1 MLRNLNSKIILKIS
15 IFIIIVIILIIGSFG
30 ILAYFQSQGSS
41 IGNSINIAGK
51 NRYLTANLLLQ
62 TEKYLDGSSN
72 VSQLED
78 AMYKLQTNIMTLK
91 QGGTISGINLRSLPS
106 DFLDLSR
113 RIDEDWSIF
122 KTYITDN
129 LLKRHEDG
137 QVTAARSNPTA
148 QSTTERKNLEL
159 LASNLIGS
167 SDALVTKLGRQADT
181 YSQNLMLLQILFGI
195 LIIGIL
201 VLVLYF
207 VARILRPISALTQA
221 TSEIEKGN
229 LDVSVKRKGN
239 DELSVLSDSFNSMVN
254 SIKRYNERQNELTKA
269 LEFKNDELT
278 EIEKDLRRANEELVN
293 TETAKEEFLS
303 MISHELKTP
312 LTPLKMYSEMLLQT
326 KSFGDLNEKQLKAM
340 KMILRSISQ
349 LELLINDIFDVYKL
363 DIGKL
368 KLIKK
373 EVQVASLV
381 KENMSELELLMR
393 LKQIQFN
400 AEMIPPSEKVNV
412 LCDPRRIGQVIVNLV
427 KNSVDFV
434 PEKGGKITIKT
445 EAAYSKQT
453 NNGNSNYVV
462 FTIEDNGSGIPFE
475 KIDNL
480 FKKFYQIDTSAKRKH
495 GGTGLGLA
503 ICKGIVEGHGGKIW
517 VDTNYTQGTS
527 IKFTLPIAD
536 TNASSQNDN
545 PSASQ
550 STSS

>member
-15 IFIIIVIILIIGSFG
+15 IFIIIVITLIIGSFG
-30 ILAYFQSQGSS
+30 VLAYFQSQGSS
-41 IGNSINIAGK
+41 TGNSINIAGK
-51 NRYLTANLLLQ
+51 NRYLTANSLLQ

-72 VSQLED
+72 ISQLED

-91 QGGTISGINLRSLPS
+91 QGGTISGINLRSLPP

-122 KTYITDN
+122 KTYITNN

-137 QVTAARSNPTA
+137 QVTAARSNATA

-181 YSQNLMLLQILFGI
+181 DSQNLMLLQILFGI

-278 EIEKDLRRANEELVN
+278 ETEKDLRRANEELVN

-312 LTPLKMYSEMLLQT
+312 LTPLKMYAEMLL
-326 KSFGDLNEKQLKAM
+326 KIRSMGELNEKQLKAM

-349 LELLINDIFDVYKL
+349 LELLVNDIFDVYKL

-368 KLIKK
+368 QLNKNV
-373 EVQVASLV
+373 VQVASLV
-381 KENMSELELLMR
+381 KENMSELGLLMR
-393 LKQIQFN
+393 DKQIQFN
-400 AEMIPPSEKVNV
+400 AEIIPPSEKVNV
-412 LCDPRRIGQVIVNLV
+412 LCDPRRIGQVLANLI

-434 PEKGGKITIKT
+434 PDKGGRITIRT
-445 EAAYSKQT
+445 EAGYSKQT
-453 NNGNSNYVV
+453 NDGNSNYVV

-475 KIDNL
+475 KINNL
-480 FKKFYQIDTSAKRKH
+480 FKKFYQVDTSTKRKH

-503 ICKGIVEGHGGKIW
+503 ICNGIVEGHGGKIW
-517 VDTNYTQGTS
+517 VDTNHTQGAM

-536 TNASSQNDN
+536 SNAPGQNDN
-545 PSASQ
+545 S
-550 STSS
+550 

>member
-15 IFIIIVIILIIGSFG
+15 IFTIIVIVLIIGSFG

-62 TEKYLDGSSN
+62 TEKYLDWSSN

-91 QGGTISGINLRSLPS
+91 QGGTISGINLRALPL

-113 RIDEDWSIF
+113 QIDEDWSIF
-122 KTYITDN
+122 NTYITDN
-129 LLKRHEDG
+129 LLKRREGG
-137 QVTAARSNPTA
+137 QVTEARSNSTA
-148 QSTTERKNLEL
+148 QSTTERKNLES

-167 SDALVTKLGRQADT
+167 SDALVTKLGQQADT
-181 YSQNLMLLQILFGI
+181 NSQNLMLLQILFAI

-207 VARILRPISALTQA
+207 VTRILRPISALTQA

-229 LDVSVKRKGN
+229 FDVSVKPKGN

-254 SIKRYNERQNELTKA
+254 SIKRYNERQSELTKA

-278 EIEKDLRRANEELVN
+278 ETEKDLRRANEELVN

-312 LTPLKMYSEMLLQT
+312 LTPLKMYAEMLLKT
-326 KSFGDLNEKQLKAM
+326 KSVGELNEKQIKAM

-368 KLIKK
+368 KLNKK
-373 EVQVASLV
+373 VVQVASLV
-381 KENMSELELLMR
+381 KENTPELELLMR
-393 LKQIQFN
+393 DKQIQFDVKI
-400 AEMIPPSEKVNV
+400 IPPSEKVNV
-412 LCDPRRIGQVIVNLV
+412 LCDPRRVGQVLANLI

-434 PEKGGKITIKT
+434 PEKGGRITIKT
-445 EAAYSKQT
+445 EADHSKQI
-453 NNGNSNYVV
+453 NDVNSNYIV

-475 KIDNL
+475 KITNL
-480 FKKFYQIDTSAKRKH
+480 FKKFYQVDTSTKRKH

-517 VDTNYTQGTS
+517 VDTKHAQGTS
-527 IKFTLPIAD
+527 IKFTLPVTD
-536 TNASSQNDN
+536 SNA
-545 PSASQ
+545 A
-550 STSS
+550 TK

>member
-1 MLRNLNSKIILKIS
+1 MIRNLNSKIILKIS

-122 KTYITDN
+122 KTYITNN

-137 QVTAARSNPTA
+137 QVTAARSNATA

-278 EIEKDLRRANEELVN
+278 ETEKDLRRANEELVN

-312 LTPLKMYSEMLLQT
+312 LTPLKMYAEMLLT
-326 KSFGDLNEKQLKAM
+326 IRSVGELNEKQLKAM

-349 LELLINDIFDVYKL
+349 LELLVNDIFDVYKL

-368 KLIKK
+368 KLTKK
-373 EVQVASLV
+373 VVQVASLV
-381 KENMSELELLMR
+381 KENLSELGLLMQD
-393 LKQIQFN
+393 KQIQFN
-400 AEMIPPSEKVNV
+400 AEIIPPSEKVNV
-412 LCDPRRIGQVIVNLV
+412 LCDPRRIGQVLANLI

-434 PEKGGKITIKT
+434 PDKGGRITIRT
-445 EAAYSKQT
+445 EAGYSKQT
-453 NNGNSNYVV
+453 NDGNSNYVV

-475 KIDNL
+475 KINNL
-480 FKKFYQIDTSAKRKH
+480 FKKFYQVDTSTKRKH

-517 VDTNYTQGTS
+517 VDTKHTQGTM

-536 TNASSQNDN
+536 SNAPGQNDN
-545 PSASQ
+545 S
-550 STSS
+550 

>member
-1 MLRNLNSKIILKIS
+1 MIRNLNSKIILKIS

-137 QVTAARSNPTA
+137 QVTAARSNATA

-278 EIEKDLRRANEELVN
+278 ETEKDLRWANEELVN

-312 LTPLKMYSEMLLQT
+312 LTPLKMY
-326 KSFGDLNEKQLKAM
+326 
-340 KMILRSISQ
+340 
-349 LELLINDIFDVYKL
+349 
-363 DIGKL
+363 
-368 KLIKK
+368 
-373 EVQVASLV
+373 
-381 KENMSELELLMR
+381 
-393 LKQIQFN
+393 
-400 AEMIPPSEKVNV
+400 AEMVTHNKI
-412 LCDPRRIGQVIVNLV
+412 RWRI
-427 KNSVDFV
+427 K
-434 PEKGGKITIKT
+434 
-445 EAAYSKQT
+445 
-453 NNGNSNYVV
+453 
-462 FTIEDNGSGIPFE
+462 
-475 KIDNL
+475 
-480 FKKFYQIDTSAKRKH
+480 
-495 GGTGLGLA
+495 
-503 ICKGIVEGHGGKIW
+503 
-517 VDTNYTQGTS
+517 
-527 IKFTLPIAD
+527 
-536 TNASSQNDN
+536 
-545 PSASQ
+545 
-550 STSS
+550 

>member
-30 ILAYFQSQGSS
+30 VLAYFQSQGSS
-41 IGNSINIAGK
+41 TGNSINIAGK

-72 VSQLED
+72 ISQLED

-113 RIDEDWSIF
+113 RIDEDWSVF
-122 KTYITDN
+122 KTYITNN
-129 LLKRHEDG
+129 LLKLHEDG
-137 QVTAARSNPTA
+137 QVTSVRSNATA
-148 QSTTERKNLEL
+148 QSTTDRKNLEL

-181 YSQNLMLLQILFGI
+181 DSQNLMLLQILFGI

-278 EIEKDLRRANEELVN
+278 ETEKDLRRANEELVN

-312 LTPLKMYSEMLLQT
+312 LTPLKMYAEMLL
-326 KSFGDLNEKQLKAM
+326 KIRSMGELNEKQLKAM

-349 LELLINDIFDVYKL
+349 LELLVNDIFDVYKL

-368 KLIKK
+368 QLNKK
-373 EVQVASLV
+373 VVQVASLV
-381 KENMSELELLMR
+381 KENMSELGLLMR
-393 LKQIQFN
+393 DKQIQFN
-400 AEMIPPSEKVNV
+400 AEIIPPSEKVNV
-412 LCDPRRIGQVIVNLV
+412 LCDPRRIGQVLANLI

-434 PEKGGKITIKT
+434 PDKGGRITIRT
-445 EAAYSKQT
+445 EAGYSKQT
-453 NNGNSNYVV
+453 NDGNSNYVV

-475 KIDNL
+475 KINNL
-480 FKKFYQIDTSAKRKH
+480 FKKFYQVDTSTKRKH

-503 ICKGIVEGHGGKIW
+503 ICNGIVEGHGGKIW
-517 VDTNYTQGTS
+517 VDTKHTQGAM

-536 TNASSQNDN
+536 SNAPGQNDN
-545 PSASQ
+545 S
-550 STSS
+550 

>member
-30 ILAYFQSQGSS
+30 VLAYFQSQGSS

-72 VSQLED
+72 IPQLED

-113 RIDEDWSIF
+113 RIDEDWSVF
-122 KTYITDN
+122 KTYITNN

-137 QVTAARSNPTA
+137 QVTAARSNATA
-148 QSTTERKNLEL
+148 QSTTERKDLEL

-181 YSQNLMLLQILFGI
+181 DSQNLMLLQILFGI

-254 SIKRYNERQNELTKA
+254 SIKRYNERQSQLTKA

-278 EIEKDLRRANEELVN
+278 ETEKDLRRANEELVN

-312 LTPLKMYSEMLLQT
+312 LTPLKMYAEMLL
-326 KSFGDLNEKQLKAM
+326 KIRSMGELNEKQLKAM

-349 LELLINDIFDVYKL
+349 LELLVNDIFDVYKL

-368 KLIKK
+368 QLNKK
-373 EVQVASLV
+373 VVQVASLV
-381 KENMSELELLMR
+381 KENMSELGLLMR
-393 LKQIQFN
+393 DKQIQFN
-400 AEMIPPSEKVNV
+400 AEIIPPSEKVNV
-412 LCDPRRIGQVIVNLV
+412 LCDPRRIGQVLANLI

-434 PEKGGKITIKT
+434 PDKGGRITIRT
-445 EAAYSKQT
+445 EAGYSKQT
-453 NNGNSNYVV
+453 NDGNSNYVV

-475 KIDNL
+475 NINNL
-480 FKKFYQIDTSAKRKH
+480 FKKFYQVDTSTKRKH

-503 ICKGIVEGHGGKIW
+503 ICNGIVEGHGGKIW
-517 VDTNYTQGTS
+517 VDTKHTQGAM

-536 TNASSQNDN
+536 SNAPGQNDN
-545 PSASQ
+545 S
-550 STSS
+550 

>member
-15 IFIIIVIILIIGSFG
+15 IFIIIVITLIIGSFG
-30 ILAYFQSQGSS
+30 VLAYFQSQGSS
-41 IGNSINIAGK
+41 TGNSINIAGK

-62 TEKYLDGSSN
+62 TEKYLDGFSN
-72 VSQLED
+72 ISQLED

-122 KTYITDN
+122 KTYITNN

-137 QVTAARSNPTA
+137 QVTAARSNATA

-181 YSQNLMLLQILFGI
+181 DSQNLMLLQILFGI

-278 EIEKDLRRANEELVN
+278 ETEKDLRRANEELVN

-312 LTPLKMYSEMLLQT
+312 LTPLKMYAEMLL
-326 KSFGDLNEKQLKAM
+326 KIRSVGELNEKQLKAM

-349 LELLINDIFDVYKL
+349 LELLVNDIFDVYKL

-368 KLIKK
+368 QLNKNV
-373 EVQVASLV
+373 VQVASLV
-381 KENMSELELLMR
+381 KENMSELGLLMR
-393 LKQIQFN
+393 DKQIQFN
-400 AEMIPPSEKVNV
+400 AEIIPPSEKVNV
-412 LCDPRRIGQVIVNLV
+412 LCDPRRIGQVLANLI

-434 PEKGGKITIKT
+434 PDKGGRITIRT
-445 EAAYSKQT
+445 EAGYSKQT
-453 NNGNSNYVV
+453 NDGNSNYVV

-475 KIDNL
+475 KINNL
-480 FKKFYQIDTSAKRKH
+480 FKKFYQVDTSTKRKH

-503 ICKGIVEGHGGKIW
+503 ICNGIVEGHGGKIW
-517 VDTNYTQGTS
+517 VDTNHTQGAM

-536 TNASSQNDN
+536 SNAPGQNDN
-545 PSASQ
+545 S
-550 STSS
+550 

>member
-30 ILAYFQSQGSS
+30 VLAYFQSQGSS
-41 IGNSINIAGK
+41 TGNSINIAGK

-72 VSQLED
+72 ISQLED

-122 KTYITDN
+122 KTYITNN

-137 QVTAARSNPTA
+137 QVTAARSNATA

-181 YSQNLMLLQILFGI
+181 DSQNLMLLQILFGI

-278 EIEKDLRRANEELVN
+278 ETEKDLRRANEELVN

-312 LTPLKMYSEMLLQT
+312 LTPLKMYAEMLL
-326 KSFGDLNEKQLKAM
+326 KIRSVGELNEKQLKAM

-349 LELLINDIFDVYKL
+349 LELLVNDIFDVYKL

-368 KLIKK
+368 QLNKK
-373 EVQVASLV
+373 VVQVASLV
-381 KENMSELELLMR
+381 KENMSELGLLMR
-393 LKQIQFN
+393 DKQIQFN
-400 AEMIPPSEKVNV
+400 AEIIPPSEKVNV
-412 LCDPRRIGQVIVNLV
+412 LCDPRRIGQVLANLI

-434 PEKGGKITIKT
+434 PDKGGRITIRT
-445 EAAYSKQT
+445 EAGYSKQT
-453 NNGNSNYVV
+453 NDGNSNYVV

-475 KIDNL
+475 KINNL
-480 FKKFYQIDTSAKRKH
+480 FKKFYQVDTSTKRKH

-517 VDTNYTQGTS
+517 VDTKHTQGAM

-536 TNASSQNDN
+536 SNAPGQNDN
-545 PSASQ
+545 S
-550 STSS
+550 

>member
-15 IFIIIVIILIIGSFG
+15 IFIIIVITLIIGSFG
-30 ILAYFQSQGSS
+30 VLAYFQSQGSS
-41 IGNSINIAGK
+41 TGNSINIAGK

-72 VSQLED
+72 ISQLED

-91 QGGTISGINLRSLPS
+91 QGGTISGINLRSLPP

-122 KTYITDN
+122 KTYITNN

-137 QVTAARSNPTA
+137 QVTAARSNATA

-181 YSQNLMLLQILFGI
+181 DSQNLMLLQILFGI

-278 EIEKDLRRANEELVN
+278 ETEKDLRRANEELVN

-312 LTPLKMYSEMLLQT
+312 LTPLKMYAEMLL
-326 KSFGDLNEKQLKAM
+326 KIRSMGELNEKQLKAM

-349 LELLINDIFDVYKL
+349 LELLVNDIFDVYKL

-368 KLIKK
+368 QLNKK
-373 EVQVASLV
+373 VVQVASLV
-381 KENMSELELLMR
+381 KENMSELGLLMR
-393 LKQIQFN
+393 DKQIQFN
-400 AEMIPPSEKVNV
+400 AEIIPPSEKVNV
-412 LCDPRRIGQVIVNLV
+412 LCDPRRIGQVLANLI

-434 PEKGGKITIKT
+434 PDKGGRITIRT
-445 EAAYSKQT
+445 EAGYSKQT
-453 NNGNSNYVV
+453 NDGNSNYVV

-475 KIDNL
+475 KINNL
-480 FKKFYQIDTSAKRKH
+480 FKKFYQVDTSTKRKH

-503 ICKGIVEGHGGKIW
+503 ICNGIVEGHGGKIW
-517 VDTNYTQGTS
+517 VDTNHTQGAM

-536 TNASSQNDN
+536 SNAPGQNDN
-545 PSASQ
+545 S
-550 STSS
+550 

>member
-1 MLRNLNSKIILKIS
+1 MIRNLNSKIILKIS

-137 QVTAARSNPTA
+137 QVTAVRSNATA

-278 EIEKDLRRANEELVN
+278 ETEKDLRRANEELVN

-312 LTPLKMYSEMLLQT
+312 LTPLKMYAEMLLHIR
-326 KSFGDLNEKQLKAM
+326 SVGELNEKQLKAM

-349 LELLINDIFDVYKL
+349 LELLVNDIFDVYKL

-368 KLIKK
+368 KLTKK
-373 EVQVASLV
+373 VVQVASLV
-381 KENMSELELLMR
+381 KENLSELGLLMQD
-393 LKQIQFN
+393 KQIQFN
-400 AEMIPPSEKVNV
+400 AEIIPPSEKVNV
-412 LCDPRRIGQVIVNLV
+412 LCDPRRIGQVLANLI

-434 PEKGGKITIKT
+434 PDKGGRITIRT
-445 EAAYSKQT
+445 EAGYSKQT
-453 NNGNSNYVV
+453 NDGNSNYVV

-475 KIDNL
+475 NINNL
-480 FKKFYQIDTSAKRKH
+480 FKKFYQVDTSTKRKH

-517 VDTNYTQGTS
+517 VDTKHTQGTM

-536 TNASSQNDN
+536 SNAPGQNDN
-545 PSASQ
+545 S
-550 STSS
+550 

>member
-15 IFIIIVIILIIGSFG
+15 IFIIIVITLIIGSFG
-30 ILAYFQSQGSS
+30 VLAYFQSQGSS

-72 VSQLED
+72 IPQLED

-122 KTYITDN
+122 KTYITNN

-137 QVTAARSNPTA
+137 QITARSNATA
-148 QSTTERKNLEL
+148 QSTTERKDLEL

-181 YSQNLMLLQILFGI
+181 DSQNLMLLQILFGI

-239 DELSVLSDSFNSMVN
+239 DELSVLSNSFNSMVN

-278 EIEKDLRRANEELVN
+278 ETEKDLRRANEELVN

-312 LTPLKMYSEMLLQT
+312 LTPLKMYAEMLL
-326 KSFGDLNEKQLKAM
+326 KIRSVGELNEKQLKAM

-349 LELLINDIFDVYKL
+349 LELLVNDIFDVYKL

-368 KLIKK
+368 QLNKK
-373 EVQVASLV
+373 VVQVTSLV
-381 KENMSELELLMR
+381 KENMSELGLLMR
-393 LKQIQFN
+393 DKQIQFN
-400 AEMIPPSEKVNV
+400 AEIIPPSEKVNV
-412 LCDPRRIGQVIVNLV
+412 LCDPRRIGQVLANLI

-434 PEKGGKITIKT
+434 PDKGGRITIRT
-445 EAAYSKQT
+445 EAGYSKQT
-453 NNGNSNYVV
+453 NDGNSNYVV

-475 KIDNL
+475 KINNL
-480 FKKFYQIDTSAKRKH
+480 FKKFYQVDTSTKRKH

-517 VDTNYTQGTS
+517 VDTKHTQGAM

-536 TNASSQNDN
+536 SNAPGQNDN
-545 PSASQ
+545 
-550 STSS
+550 

>member
-15 IFIIIVIILIIGSFG
+15 IFIIIVITLIIGSFG
-30 ILAYFQSQGSS
+30 VLAYFQSQGSS
-41 IGNSINIAGK
+41 TGNSINIAGK

-72 VSQLED
+72 ISQLED

-122 KTYITDN
+122 KTYITNN

-137 QVTAARSNPTA
+137 QVTAARSNATA

-181 YSQNLMLLQILFGI
+181 DSQNLMLLQILFGI

-201 VLVLYF
+201 VLVFYF

-278 EIEKDLRRANEELVN
+278 ETEKDLRRANEELVN

-312 LTPLKMYSEMLLQT
+312 LTPLKMYAEMLL
-326 KSFGDLNEKQLKAM
+326 KIRSMGELNEKQLKAM

-349 LELLINDIFDVYKL
+349 LELLVNDIFDVYKL

-368 KLIKK
+368 RLNKK
-373 EVQVASLV
+373 VVQVASLV
-381 KENMSELELLMR
+381 KENMSELGLLMR
-393 LKQIQFN
+393 DKQIQFN
-400 AEMIPPSEKVNV
+400 AEIIPPSEKVNV
-412 LCDPRRIGQVIVNLV
+412 LCDPRRIGQVLANLI

-434 PEKGGKITIKT
+434 PDKGGRITIRT
-445 EAAYSKQT
+445 EAGYSKQT
-453 NNGNSNYVV
+453 NDGNSNYVV

-475 KIDNL
+475 KINNL
-480 FKKFYQIDTSAKRKH
+480 FKKFYQVDTSTKRKH

-503 ICKGIVEGHGGKIW
+503 ICNGIVEGHGGKIW
-517 VDTNYTQGTS
+517 VDTNHTQGAM

-536 TNASSQNDN
+536 SNAPGQNDN
-545 PSASQ
+545 S
-550 STSS
+550 

>member
-30 ILAYFQSQGSS
+30 VLAYFQSQGSS
-41 IGNSINIAGK
+41 TGNSINIAGK

-72 VSQLED
+72 ISQLED

-113 RIDEDWSIF
+113 RIDEDWSVF
-122 KTYITDN
+122 KTYITNN

-137 QVTAARSNPTA
+137 QVTAARSNATA

-181 YSQNLMLLQILFGI
+181 DSQNLMLLQILFGI

-278 EIEKDLRRANEELVN
+278 ETEKDLRRANEELVN

-312 LTPLKMYSEMLLQT
+312 LTPLKMYAEMLL
-326 KSFGDLNEKQLKAM
+326 KIRSMGELNEKQLKAM

-349 LELLINDIFDVYKL
+349 LELLVNDIFDVYKL

-368 KLIKK
+368 QLNKK
-373 EVQVASLV
+373 VVQVASLV
-381 KENMSELELLMR
+381 KENMSELGLLMR
-393 LKQIQFN
+393 DKEIQFN
-400 AEMIPPSEKVNV
+400 AEIIPPSEKVNV
-412 LCDPRRIGQVIVNLV
+412 LCDPRRIGQVLANLI

-434 PEKGGKITIKT
+434 PDKGGRITIRT
-445 EAAYSKQT
+445 EAGYSKQT
-453 NNGNSNYVV
+453 NDGNSNYVV

-475 KIDNL
+475 KINNL
-480 FKKFYQIDTSAKRKH
+480 FKKFYQVDTSTKRKH

-503 ICKGIVEGHGGKIW
+503 ICNGIVEGHGGKIW
-517 VDTNYTQGTS
+517 VDTKHTQGAM

-536 TNASSQNDN
+536 SNAPGQNDN
-545 PSASQ
+545 S
-550 STSS
+550 

>member
-30 ILAYFQSQGSS
+30 VLAYFQSQGSS

-72 VSQLED
+72 IPQLED

-113 RIDEDWSIF
+113 RIDEDWSVF
-122 KTYITDN
+122 KTYITNN

-137 QVTAARSNPTA
+137 QVTAARSNATA

-181 YSQNLMLLQILFGI
+181 DSQNLMLLQILFGI

-229 LDVSVKRKGN
+229 LDVSVKLKGN
-239 DELSVLSDSFNSMVN
+239 DELSVLSNSFNSMVN

-278 EIEKDLRRANEELVN
+278 ETEKDLRRANEELVN

-312 LTPLKMYSEMLLQT
+312 LTPLKMYAEMLL
-326 KSFGDLNEKQLKAM
+326 KIRSMGELNEKQLKAM

-349 LELLINDIFDVYKL
+349 LELLVNDIFDVYKL

-368 KLIKK
+368 QLNKK
-373 EVQVASLV
+373 VVQVASLV
-381 KENMSELELLMR
+381 KENMSELGLLMR
-393 LKQIQFN
+393 DKQIQFN
-400 AEMIPPSEKVNV
+400 AEIIPPSEKVNV
-412 LCDPRRIGQVIVNLV
+412 LCDPRRIGQVLANLI

-434 PEKGGKITIKT
+434 PDKGGRITIRT
-445 EAAYSKQT
+445 EAGYSKQT
-453 NNGNSNYVV
+453 NDGNSNYVV

-475 KIDNL
+475 KINNL
-480 FKKFYQIDTSAKRKH
+480 FKKFYQVDTSTKRKH

-503 ICKGIVEGHGGKIW
+503 ICNGIVEGHGGKIW
-517 VDTNYTQGTS
+517 VDTKHTQGAM

-536 TNASSQNDN
+536 SNAPGQNDN
-545 PSASQ
+545 S
-550 STSS
+550 

>member
-30 ILAYFQSQGSS
+30 VLAYFQSQGSS
-41 IGNSINIAGK
+41 TGNSINIAGK

-72 VSQLED
+72 ISQLED

-113 RIDEDWSIF
+113 RIDEDWSVF
-122 KTYITDN
+122 KTYITNN
-129 LLKRHEDG
+129 LLKLHEDG
-137 QVTAARSNPTA
+137 QVTAVRSNATA
-148 QSTTERKNLEL
+148 QSTTDRKNLEL

-181 YSQNLMLLQILFGI
+181 DSQNLMLLQILFGI

-278 EIEKDLRRANEELVN
+278 ETEKDLRRANEELVN

-312 LTPLKMYSEMLLQT
+312 LTPLKMYAEMLL
-326 KSFGDLNEKQLKAM
+326 KIRSMGELNEKQLKAM

-349 LELLINDIFDVYKL
+349 LELLVNDIFDVYKL

-368 KLIKK
+368 QLNKK
-373 EVQVASLV
+373 VVQVASLV
-381 KENMSELELLMR
+381 KENMSELGLLMR
-393 LKQIQFN
+393 DKQIQFN
-400 AEMIPPSEKVNV
+400 AEIIPPSEKVNV
-412 LCDPRRIGQVIVNLV
+412 LCDPRRIGQVLANLI

-434 PEKGGKITIKT
+434 PDKGGRITIRT
-445 EAAYSKQT
+445 EAGYSKQT
-453 NNGNSNYVV
+453 NDGNSNYVV

-475 KIDNL
+475 KIINL
-480 FKKFYQIDTSAKRKH
+480 FKKFYQVDTSTKRKH

-503 ICKGIVEGHGGKIW
+503 ICNGIVEGHGGKIW
-517 VDTNYTQGTS
+517 VDTKHTQGAM

-536 TNASSQNDN
+536 SNAPGQNDN
-545 PSASQ
+545 S
-550 STSS
+550 

>member
-137 QVTAARSNPTA
+137 QVTAARSNATA

-181 YSQNLMLLQILFGI
+181 NSQNLMLLQILFGI

-278 EIEKDLRRANEELVN
+278 ETEKDLRRANEELVN

-312 LTPLKMYSEMLLQT
+312 LTPLKMYAEMLL
-326 KSFGDLNEKQLKAM
+326 KIRSVGELNEKQLKAM

-349 LELLINDIFDVYKL
+349 LELLVNDIFDVYKL

-368 KLIKK
+368 KLNKK
-373 EVQVASLV
+373 VVQVASLV
-381 KENMSELELLMR
+381 KENMSELGLLMR
-393 LKQIQFN
+393 DKQIQFN
-400 AEMIPPSEKVNV
+400 AEIIPPSEKVNV
-412 LCDPRRIGQVIVNLV
+412 LCDPRRIGQVLANLI

-434 PEKGGKITIKT
+434 PDKGGRITIRT
-445 EAAYSKQT
+445 EAGYSKQT
-453 NNGNSNYVV
+453 NDGNSNYVV

-475 KIDNL
+475 KIINL
-480 FKKFYQIDTSAKRKH
+480 FKKFYQVDTSTKRKH

-517 VDTNYTQGTS
+517 VDTKHTQGTM

-536 TNASSQNDN
+536 SNAPGQNDN
-545 PSASQ
+545 S
-550 STSS
+550 

>member
-15 IFIIIVIILIIGSFG
+15 IFIIIVITLIIGSFG
-30 ILAYFQSQGSS
+30 VLAYFQSQGSS
-41 IGNSINIAGK
+41 TGNSINIAGK

-72 VSQLED
+72 ISQLED

-91 QGGTISGINLRSLPS
+91 QGGTISGINLRSLPP

-122 KTYITDN
+122 KTYITNN

-137 QVTAARSNPTA
+137 QVTAARSNATA

-181 YSQNLMLLQILFGI
+181 DSQNLMLLQILFGI
-195 LIIGIL
+195 LTIGIL

-278 EIEKDLRRANEELVN
+278 ETEKDLRRANEELVN

-312 LTPLKMYSEMLLQT
+312 LTPLKMYAEMLL
-326 KSFGDLNEKQLKAM
+326 KIRSMGELNEKQLKAM

-349 LELLINDIFDVYKL
+349 LELLVNDIFDVYKL

-368 KLIKK
+368 QLNKK
-373 EVQVASLV
+373 VVQVASLV
-381 KENMSELELLMR
+381 KENMSELGLLMR
-393 LKQIQFN
+393 DKQIQFK
-400 AEMIPPSEKVNV
+400 AEIIPPSEKVNV
-412 LCDPRRIGQVIVNLV
+412 LCDPRRIGQVLANLI

-434 PEKGGKITIKT
+434 PDKGGRITIRT
-445 EAAYSKQT
+445 EAGYSKQT
-453 NNGNSNYVV
+453 NDGNSNYVV

-475 KIDNL
+475 KINNL
-480 FKKFYQIDTSAKRKH
+480 FKKFYQVDTSTKRKH

-503 ICKGIVEGHGGKIW
+503 ICNGIVEGHGGKIW
-517 VDTNYTQGTS
+517 VDTNHTQGAM

-536 TNASSQNDN
+536 SNAPGQNDN
-545 PSASQ
+545 S
-550 STSS
+550 

>member
-30 ILAYFQSQGSS
+30 VLAYFQSQGSS
-41 IGNSINIAGK
+41 TGNSINIAGK

-72 VSQLED
+72 ISQLED

-91 QGGTISGINLRSLPS
+91 QGGTISGINLRSLPP

-113 RIDEDWSIF
+113 RIDEDWSVF
-122 KTYITDN
+122 KTYITNN

-137 QVTAARSNPTA
+137 QVTAARSNATA

-181 YSQNLMLLQILFGI
+181 DSQNLTLLQILFGI

-201 VLVLYF
+201 VLDLYF

-221 TSEIEKGN
+221 ASEIEKGN

-278 EIEKDLRRANEELVN
+278 ETEKDLRRANEELVN

-312 LTPLKMYSEMLLQT
+312 LTPLKMYAEMLL
-326 KSFGDLNEKQLKAM
+326 KIRSMGELNEKQLKAM

-349 LELLINDIFDVYKL
+349 LELLVNDIFDVYKL

-368 KLIKK
+368 QLNKK
-373 EVQVASLV
+373 VVQVASLV
-381 KENMSELELLMR
+381 KENMSELGLLMR
-393 LKQIQFN
+393 DKQIQFN
-400 AEMIPPSEKVNV
+400 AEIIPPSEKVNV
-412 LCDPRRIGQVIVNLV
+412 LCDPRRIGQVLANLI

-434 PEKGGKITIKT
+434 PDKGGRIMIRT
-445 EAAYSKQT
+445 EAGYSKQT
-453 NNGNSNYVV
+453 NDGNSNYVV

-475 KIDNL
+475 KINNL
-480 FKKFYQIDTSAKRKH
+480 FKKFYQVDTSTKRKH

-503 ICKGIVEGHGGKIW
+503 ICNGIVEGHGGKIW
-517 VDTNYTQGTS
+517 VDTKHTQGAM

-536 TNASSQNDN
+536 SNAPGQNDN
-545 PSASQ
+545 S
-550 STSS
+550 

>member
-15 IFIIIVIILIIGSFG
+15 IFIIIVIILIIGSFS

-51 NRYLTANLLLQ
+51 NRYLTANLLLHS
-62 TEKYLDGSSN
+62 EKYLDGSSN

-91 QGGTISGINLRSLPS
+91 QGGTISGINLRALPL

-113 RIDEDWSIF
+113 QIDEDWSIF
-122 KTYITDN
+122 NTYITDN
-129 LLKRHEDG
+129 LLKRREGG
-137 QVTAARSNPTA
+137 QVTEARSNTTA
-148 QSTTERKNLEL
+148 QSTTERKDLEL
-159 LASNLIGS
+159 LASNLIDS
-167 SDALVTKLGRQADT
+167 SDALVTKLGQQADT
-181 YSQNLMLLQILFGI
+181 NSQNLMLLQILFAI

-207 VARILRPISALTQA
+207 VTRILRPISALTQA

-229 LDVSVKRKGN
+229 FDVSVKRKGN

-254 SIKRYNERQNELTKA
+254 SIKRYNERQSELTKA

-278 EIEKDLRRANEELVN
+278 ETEKDLRRANEELVN

-312 LTPLKMYSEMLLQT
+312 LTPLKMYAEMLLKT
-326 KSFGDLNEKQLKAM
+326 KSVGELNEKQIKAM

-368 KLIKK
+368 KLNKK
-373 EVQVASLV
+373 VVQVASLV
-381 KENMSELELLMR
+381 KENTPELELLMR
-393 LKQIQFN
+393 DKQIQFDVKI
-400 AEMIPPSEKVNV
+400 IPPSERVDV
-412 LCDPRRIGQVIVNLV
+412 LCDPRRVGQVLANLI

-434 PEKGGKITIKT
+434 PEKGGRIMIKT
-445 EAAYSKQT
+445 EADNSKQI
-453 NNGNSNYVV
+453 NDGNSNYIV

-475 KIDNL
+475 KITNL
-480 FKKFYQIDTSAKRKH
+480 FKKFYQVDTSTKRKH

-517 VDTNYTQGTS
+517 VDTKHTQGTS

-536 TNASSQNDN
+536 SNAASQNDN
-545 PSASQ
+545 S
-550 STSS
+550 

>member
-1 MLRNLNSKIILKIS
+1 MIRNLNSKIILKIS

-137 QVTAARSNPTA
+137 QVTAARSNATN

-278 EIEKDLRRANEELVN
+278 ETEKDLRRANEELVN

-312 LTPLKMYSEMLLQT
+312 LTPLKMYAEMLLT
-326 KSFGDLNEKQLKAM
+326 IRSVGELNEKQLKAM

-349 LELLINDIFDVYKL
+349 LELLVNDIFDVYKL

-368 KLIKK
+368 KLTKK
-373 EVQVASLV
+373 VVQVASLV
-381 KENMSELELLMR
+381 KENLSELGLLMHD
-393 LKQIQFN
+393 KQIQFN
-400 AEMIPPSEKVNV
+400 AEIIPPSEKVNV
-412 LCDPRRIGQVIVNLV
+412 LCDPRRIGQVLANLI

-434 PEKGGKITIKT
+434 PDKGGRITIRT
-445 EAAYSKQT
+445 EAGYSKQT
-453 NNGNSNYVV
+453 NDGNSNYVV

-475 KIDNL
+475 KINNL
-480 FKKFYQIDTSAKRKH
+480 FKKFYQVDTSTKRKH

-517 VDTNYTQGTS
+517 VDTKHTQGTM
-527 IKFTLPIAD
+527 IKFMLPIAD
-536 TNASSQNDN
+536 SNAPGQNDN
-545 PSASQ
+545 S
-550 STSS
+550 

>member
-30 ILAYFQSQGSS
+30 VLAYFQSQGSS

-72 VSQLED
+72 IPQLED
-78 AMYKLQTNIMTLK
+78 GMYKLQTNIMTLK

-137 QVTAARSNPTA
+137 QVTAARSNATA

-181 YSQNLMLLQILFGI
+181 DSQNLMLLQILFGI

-239 DELSVLSDSFNSMVN
+239 DELSVLSDSFNSMVK

-278 EIEKDLRRANEELVN
+278 ETEKDLRRANEELVN

-312 LTPLKMYSEMLLQT
+312 LTPLKMYAEMLL
-326 KSFGDLNEKQLKAM
+326 KIRSMGELNEKQLKAM

-349 LELLINDIFDVYKL
+349 LELLVNDIFDVYKL

-368 KLIKK
+368 KLTKK
-373 EVQVASLV
+373 VVQVASLV
-381 KENMSELELLMR
+381 KENLSELGLLMQD
-393 LKQIQFN
+393 KQIQFN
-400 AEMIPPSEKVNV
+400 AEIIPPSEKVNV
-412 LCDPRRIGQVIVNLV
+412 LCDPRRIGQVLANLI

-434 PEKGGKITIKT
+434 PDKGGRITIRT
-445 EAAYSKQT
+445 EAGYSKQT
-453 NNGNSNYVV
+453 NDGNSNYVV

-475 KIDNL
+475 KINNL
-480 FKKFYQIDTSAKRKH
+480 FKKFYQVDTSTKRKH

-503 ICKGIVEGHGGKIW
+503 ICNGIVEGHGGKIW
-517 VDTNYTQGTS
+517 VDTKHSQGAM

-536 TNASSQNDN
+536 SNAPGQNDN
-545 PSASQ
+545 S
-550 STSS
+550 

>member
-15 IFIIIVIILIIGSFG
+15 IFIFIVIILIIGSFG

-91 QGGTISGINLRSLPS
+91 QGGTISGINLRPLPS

-129 LLKRHEDG
+129 LLKRREGG
-137 QVTAARSNPTA
+137 QVTAARSNTTA
-148 QSTTERKNLEL
+148 ESTIERKTLES
-159 LASNLIGS
+159 LASNLIES
-167 SDALVTKLGRQADT
+167 SDALVTKLGQQADT
-181 YSQNLMLLQILFGI
+181 NSQNLMLLQILFGI

-201 VLVLYF
+201 ILVLYF

-229 LDVSVKRKGN
+229 LDVSVMRKGN

-254 SIKRYNERQNELTKA
+254 SIKRYNERQSELTKA

-278 EIEKDLRRANEELVN
+278 ETEKDLRRANEELVN

-312 LTPLKMYSEMLLQT
+312 LTPLKMYAEMLLKI
-326 KSFGDLNEKQLKAM
+326 KSVGELNEKQLKAM

-368 KLIKK
+368 KLNKK
-373 EVQVASLV
+373 VVQVASLV
-381 KENMSELELLMR
+381 KENTPELELLMR
-393 LKQIQFN
+393 DKQIQFN
-400 AEMIPPSEKVNV
+400 AKIISPSEKVNV
-412 LCDPRRIGQVIVNLV
+412 LCDPRRVGQVLANLI

-434 PEKGGKITIKT
+434 PEKGGRITIRT
-445 EAAYSKQT
+445 EADYSKQT
-453 NNGNSNYVV
+453 NDGNSNYVV

-475 KIDNL
+475 KINNL
-480 FKKFYQIDTSAKRKH
+480 FKKFYQVDTSTKRKH

-517 VDTNYTQGTS
+517 VDTKHTQGTS
-527 IKFTLPIAD
+527 IKFTLPVAD
-536 TNASSQNDN
+536 SNA
-545 PSASQ
+545 ASQ
-550 STSS
+550 IDNS

>member
-30 ILAYFQSQGSS
+30 VLAYFQSQGSS

-72 VSQLED
+72 IPQLED

-122 KTYITDN
+122 KTYITNN

-137 QVTAARSNPTA
+137 QVTAARSNATA

-181 YSQNLMLLQILFGI
+181 DSQNLMLLQILFGI

-239 DELSVLSDSFNSMVN
+239 DELSVLSNSFNSMVN

-278 EIEKDLRRANEELVN
+278 ETEKDLRRANEELVN

-312 LTPLKMYSEMLLQT
+312 LTPLKMYSEMLL
-326 KSFGDLNEKQLKAM
+326 KIRSVGELNEKQLKAT

-349 LELLINDIFDVYKL
+349 LELLVNDIFDVYKL

-368 KLIKK
+368 QLSKK
-373 EVQVASLV
+373 VVQVASLV
-381 KENMSELELLMR
+381 KENMSELGLLMR
-393 LKQIQFN
+393 DKQIQFN
-400 AEMIPPSEKVNV
+400 AEIIPPSEKVNV
-412 LCDPRRIGQVIVNLV
+412 LCDPRRIGQVLANLI

-434 PEKGGKITIKT
+434 PDKGGRITIRT
-445 EAAYSKQT
+445 EAGYSKQT
-453 NNGNSNYVV
+453 NDGNSNYVV

-475 KIDNL
+475 KINNL
-480 FKKFYQIDTSAKRKH
+480 FKKFYQVDTSTKRKH

-503 ICKGIVEGHGGKIW
+503 ICNGIVEGHGGKIW
-517 VDTNYTQGTS
+517 VDTKHTQGAM

-536 TNASSQNDN
+536 SNAPGQNDN
-545 PSASQ
+545 S
-550 STSS
+550 

>member
-1 MLRNLNSKIILKIS
+1 MIRNLNSKIILKIS

-30 ILAYFQSQGSS
+30 ILAYFQSQGSP

-137 QVTAARSNPTA
+137 QVTAARSNATA

-278 EIEKDLRRANEELVN
+278 ETEKDLRRANEELVN

-312 LTPLKMYSEMLLQT
+312 LTPLKMYAEMLLT
-326 KSFGDLNEKQLKAM
+326 IRSVGELNEKQLKAM

-349 LELLINDIFDVYKL
+349 LELLVNDIFDVYKL

-368 KLIKK
+368 KLTKK
-373 EVQVASLV
+373 VVQVASLV
-381 KENMSELELLMR
+381 KENLSELGLLMQD
-393 LKQIQFN
+393 KQIQFN
-400 AEMIPPSEKVNV
+400 AEIIPPSEKVNV
-412 LCDPRRIGQVIVNLV
+412 LCDPRRIGQVLANLI

-434 PEKGGKITIKT
+434 PDKGGRITIRT
-445 EAAYSKQT
+445 EAGYSKQT
-453 NNGNSNYVV
+453 NDGNSNYVV

-475 KIDNL
+475 KINNL
-480 FKKFYQIDTSAKRKH
+480 FKKFYQVDTSTKRKH

-517 VDTNYTQGTS
+517 VDTKHTQGTM

-536 TNASSQNDN
+536 SNAPGQNDN
-545 PSASQ
+545 S
-550 STSS
+550 

>member
-1 MLRNLNSKIILKIS
+1 MIRNLNSKIILKIS

-30 ILAYFQSQGSS
+30 ILAYFQSQGSP

-113 RIDEDWSIF
+113 RIDEHWSIF
-122 KTYITDN
+122 KTYITNN

-137 QVTAARSNPTA
+137 QITARSNATA
-148 QSTTERKNLEL
+148 QSTTERKDLEL

-181 YSQNLMLLQILFGI
+181 DSQNLMLLQILFGI

-278 EIEKDLRRANEELVN
+278 ETEKDLRRANEELVN

-312 LTPLKMYSEMLLQT
+312 LTPLKMYAEMLL
-326 KSFGDLNEKQLKAM
+326 KIRSMGELNEKQLKAM

-349 LELLINDIFDVYKL
+349 LELLVNDIFDVYKL

-368 KLIKK
+368 QLNKK
-373 EVQVASLV
+373 VVQVASLV
-381 KENMSELELLMR
+381 KENMSELGLLMR
-393 LKQIQFN
+393 DKQIQFN
-400 AEMIPPSEKVNV
+400 AEIIPPSEKVNV
-412 LCDPRRIGQVIVNLV
+412 LCDPRRIGQVLANLI

-434 PEKGGKITIKT
+434 PDKGGRITIRT
-445 EAAYSKQT
+445 EAGYSKQT
-453 NNGNSNYVV
+453 NDGNSNYVV

-475 KIDNL
+475 KINNL
-480 FKKFYQIDTSAKRKH
+480 FKKFYQVDISTKRKH

-503 ICKGIVEGHGGKIW
+503 ICNGIVEGHSGKIW
-517 VDTNYTQGTS
+517 VDTKHTQGAM

-536 TNASSQNDN
+536 SNAPGQNDN
-545 PSASQ
+545 S
-550 STSS
+550 

>member
-15 IFIIIVIILIIGSFG
+15 IFTIIVIILIIGSFG
-30 ILAYFQSQGSS
+30 VLAYFQSQGSS
-41 IGNSINIAGK
+41 TGNSINIAGK

-72 VSQLED
+72 ISQLED
-78 AMYKLQTNIMTLK
+78 AMYKLQTNIMALK

-113 RIDEDWSIF
+113 RIDEDWSVF
-122 KTYITDN
+122 KTYITNN
-129 LLKRHEDG
+129 LLKRHEDE
-137 QVTAARSNPTA
+137 QVTAARSNATA
-148 QSTTERKNLEL
+148 QSTTDRKNLEL

-167 SDALVTKLGRQADT
+167 SDALVTNLGRQADT
-181 YSQNLMLLQILFGI
+181 DSQNLMLLQILFGI

-229 LDVSVKRKGN
+229 LDVLVKRKGN

-278 EIEKDLRRANEELVN
+278 ETEKDLRRANEELVN

-312 LTPLKMYSEMLLQT
+312 LTPLKMYAEMLL
-326 KSFGDLNEKQLKAM
+326 KIRSMGELNEKQLKAM

-349 LELLINDIFDVYKL
+349 LELLVNDIFDVYKL

-368 KLIKK
+368 QLNKK
-373 EVQVASLV
+373 VVQVASLV
-381 KENMSELELLMR
+381 KENMSELGLLMR
-393 LKQIQFN
+393 DKQIQFN
-400 AEMIPPSEKVNV
+400 AEIIPPSEKVNV
-412 LCDPRRIGQVIVNLV
+412 LCDPRRIGQVLANLI

-434 PEKGGKITIKT
+434 PDKGGRITIRT
-445 EAAYSKQT
+445 EAGYSKQT
-453 NNGNSNYVV
+453 NDGNSNYVV

-475 KIDNL
+475 KINNL
-480 FKKFYQIDTSAKRKH
+480 FKKFYQVDTSTKRKH

-503 ICKGIVEGHGGKIW
+503 ICNGIVEGHGGKIW
-517 VDTNYTQGTS
+517 VDTKHTQGAM
-527 IKFTLPIAD
+527 IMFTLPIAD
-536 TNASSQNDN
+536 SNAPGQNDN
-545 PSASQ
+545 S
-550 STSS
+550 

>member
-30 ILAYFQSQGSS
+30 VLAYFQSQGSS

-72 VSQLED
+72 IPQLED

-122 KTYITDN
+122 KTYITNN

-137 QVTAARSNPTA
+137 QVTAARSNATA
-148 QSTTERKNLEL
+148 QSTTERKDLEL

-181 YSQNLMLLQILFGI
+181 DSQNLMLLQILFGI

-207 VARILRPISALTQA
+207 VARILRPISALTEA

-229 LDVSVKRKGN
+229 LNVSVKQKGN

-278 EIEKDLRRANEELVN
+278 ETEKDLRRANEELVN

-312 LTPLKMYSEMLLQT
+312 LTPLKMYAEMLL
-326 KSFGDLNEKQLKAM
+326 KIRSMGELNEKQLKAM

-349 LELLINDIFDVYKL
+349 LELLVNDIFDVYKL

-368 KLIKK
+368 QLNKK
-373 EVQVASLV
+373 VVQVASLV
-381 KENMSELELLMR
+381 KENMSELGLLMR
-393 LKQIQFN
+393 DKQIQFN
-400 AEMIPPSEKVNV
+400 AEIIPPSEKVNV
-412 LCDPRRIGQVIVNLV
+412 LCDPRRIGQVLANLI

-434 PEKGGKITIKT
+434 PDKGGRITIRT
-445 EAAYSKQT
+445 EAGYSKQT
-453 NNGNSNYVV
+453 NDGNSNYVV

-475 KIDNL
+475 KINNL
-480 FKKFYQIDTSAKRKH
+480 FKKFYQVDTSTKRKH

-503 ICKGIVEGHGGKIW
+503 ICNGIVEGHGGKIW
-517 VDTNYTQGTS
+517 VDTKHTQGAM

-536 TNASSQNDN
+536 SNAPGQNDN
-545 PSASQ
+545 S
-550 STSS
+550 

>member
-30 ILAYFQSQGSS
+30 VLAYFQSQGSS

-62 TEKYLDGSSN
+62 TEKYLEGSSN
-72 VSQLED
+72 IPQLED

-106 DFLDLSR
+106 DFLDLSI

-122 KTYITDN
+122 KTYITNN

-137 QVTAARSNPTA
+137 QVTAARSNATA
-148 QSTTERKNLEL
+148 QSTTERKDLEL

-167 SDALVTKLGRQADT
+167 SDVLVTKLGRQADT
-181 YSQNLMLLQILFGI
+181 DSQNLMLLQILFGI

-278 EIEKDLRRANEELVN
+278 ETEKDLRRANEELVN

-312 LTPLKMYSEMLLQT
+312 LTPLKMYAEMLL
-326 KSFGDLNEKQLKAM
+326 KIRSMGELNEKQLKAM

-349 LELLINDIFDVYKL
+349 LELLVNDIFDVYKL

-368 KLIKK
+368 QLKK
-373 EVQVASLV
+373 KVVQVASLV
-381 KENMSELELLMR
+381 KENMSELGLLMR
-393 LKQIQFN
+393 DKQIQFN
-400 AEMIPPSEKVNV
+400 AEIIPPSEKVNV
-412 LCDPRRIGQVIVNLV
+412 LCDPRRIGQVLANLI

-434 PEKGGKITIKT
+434 PDKGGRITIRT
-445 EAAYSKQT
+445 EAGYSKQT
-453 NNGNSNYVV
+453 NDGNSNYVV

-475 KIDNL
+475 KINNL
-480 FKKFYQIDTSAKRKH
+480 FKKFYQVDTSTKRKH

-503 ICKGIVEGHGGKIW
+503 ICSGIVEGHGGKIW
-517 VDTNYTQGTS
+517 VDTKHTQGAM

-536 TNASSQNDN
+536 SNAPGQNDN
-545 PSASQ
+545 S
-550 STSS
+550 

>member
-15 IFIIIVIILIIGSFG
+15 IFIIIVITLIIGSFG
-30 ILAYFQSQGSS
+30 VLAYFQSQGSS
-41 IGNSINIAGK
+41 TGNSINIAGK

-72 VSQLED
+72 ISQLED

-91 QGGTISGINLRSLPS
+91 QGGTISGINLRSLPP

-122 KTYITDN
+122 KTYITNN

-137 QVTAARSNPTA
+137 QVTAARSNATA
-148 QSTTERKNLEL
+148 QSTTDRKNLEL

-181 YSQNLMLLQILFGI
+181 DSQNLMLLQILFGI

-207 VARILRPISALTQA
+207 VTRILRPISSLTQA

-269 LEFKNDELT
+269 IEFK
-278 EIEKDLRRANEELVN
+278 NEELVN

-312 LTPLKMYSEMLLQT
+312 LTPLKMYAEMLL
-326 KSFGDLNEKQLKAM
+326 KIRSMGELNEKQLKAM

-349 LELLINDIFDVYKL
+349 LELLVNDIFDVYKL

-368 KLIKK
+368 RLNKK
-373 EVQVASLV
+373 V
-381 KENMSELELLMR
+381 
-393 LKQIQFN
+393 
-400 AEMIPPSEKVNV
+400 
-412 LCDPRRIGQVIVNLV
+412 
-427 KNSVDFV
+427 
-434 PEKGGKITIKT
+434 
-445 EAAYSKQT
+445 
-453 NNGNSNYVV
+453 
-462 FTIEDNGSGIPFE
+462 
-475 KIDNL
+475 
-480 FKKFYQIDTSAKRKH
+480 
-495 GGTGLGLA
+495 
-503 ICKGIVEGHGGKIW
+503 
-517 VDTNYTQGTS
+517 
-527 IKFTLPIAD
+527 
-536 TNASSQNDN
+536 
-545 PSASQ
+545 
-550 STSS
+550 

>member
-30 ILAYFQSQGSS
+30 VLAYFQSQGSS

-62 TEKYLDGSSN
+62 TEKYLEGSSN
-72 VSQLED
+72 IPQLED

-106 DFLDLSR
+106 DFLDLSI

-122 KTYITDN
+122 KTYITNN

-137 QVTAARSNPTA
+137 QVTAARSNATA
-148 QSTTERKNLEL
+148 QSTTERKDLEL

-167 SDALVTKLGRQADT
+167 SDVLVTKLGRQADT
-181 YSQNLMLLQILFGI
+181 DSQNLMLLQILFGI

-229 LDVSVKRKGN
+229 LDVSVKLKGN
-239 DELSVLSDSFNSMVN
+239 DELSVLSNSFNSMVN

-278 EIEKDLRRANEELVN
+278 ETEKDLRRANEELVN

-312 LTPLKMYSEMLLQT
+312 LTPLKMYAEMLL
-326 KSFGDLNEKQLKAM
+326 KIRSMGELNEKQLKAM

-349 LELLINDIFDVYKL
+349 LELLVNDIFDVYKL

-368 KLIKK
+368 QLKK
-373 EVQVASLV
+373 KVVQVASLV
-381 KENMSELELLMR
+381 KENMSELGLLMR
-393 LKQIQFN
+393 DKQIQFN
-400 AEMIPPSEKVNV
+400 AEIIPPSEKVNV
-412 LCDPRRIGQVIVNLV
+412 LCDPRRIGQVLANLI

-434 PEKGGKITIKT
+434 PDKGGRITIRT
-445 EAAYSKQT
+445 EAGYSKQT
-453 NNGNSNYVV
+453 NDGNSNYVV

-475 KIDNL
+475 KINNL
-480 FKKFYQIDTSAKRKH
+480 FKKFYQVDTSTKRKH

-503 ICKGIVEGHGGKIW
+503 ICSGIVEGHGGKIW
-517 VDTNYTQGTS
+517 VDTKHTQGAM

-536 TNASSQNDN
+536 SNAPGQNDN
-545 PSASQ
+545 S
-550 STSS
+550 

>member
-15 IFIIIVIILIIGSFG
+15 IFIIIVITLIIGSFG
-30 ILAYFQSQGSS
+30 VLAYFQSQGSS
-41 IGNSINIAGK
+41 TGNSINIAGK

-62 TEKYLDGSSN
+62 TEKYLDGFSN
-72 VSQLED
+72 ISQLED

-122 KTYITDN
+122 KTYITNN

-137 QVTAARSNPTA
+137 QVTAARSNATA

-181 YSQNLMLLQILFGI
+181 DSQNLMLLQILFGI

-278 EIEKDLRRANEELVN
+278 ETEKDLRRANEELVN

-312 LTPLKMYSEMLLQT
+312 LTPLKMYAEMLL
-326 KSFGDLNEKQLKAM
+326 KIRSMGELNEKQLKAM

-349 LELLINDIFDVYKL
+349 LELLVNDIFDVYKL

-368 KLIKK
+368 QLNKNV
-373 EVQVASLV
+373 VQVASLV
-381 KENMSELELLMR
+381 KENMSELGLLMR
-393 LKQIQFN
+393 DKQIQFN
-400 AEMIPPSEKVNV
+400 AEIIPPSEKVNV
-412 LCDPRRIGQVIVNLV
+412 LCDPRRIGQVLANLI

-434 PEKGGKITIKT
+434 PDKGGRITIRT
-445 EAAYSKQT
+445 EAGYSKQT
-453 NNGNSNYVV
+453 NDGNSNYVV

-475 KIDNL
+475 KINNL
-480 FKKFYQIDTSAKRKH
+480 FKKFYQVDTSTKRKH

-503 ICKGIVEGHGGKIW
+503 ICNGIVEGHGGKIW
-517 VDTNYTQGTS
+517 VDTNHTQGAM

-536 TNASSQNDN
+536 SNAPGQNDN
-545 PSASQ
+545 S
-550 STSS
+550 

>member
-1 MLRNLNSKIILKIS
+1 MIRNLNSKIILKIS

-137 QVTAARSNPTA
+137 QVTAARSNTTA

-167 SDALVTKLGRQADT
+167 SDALVTKLGQQADT
-181 YSQNLMLLQILFGI
+181 NSQNLMLLQILFGI

-207 VARILRPISALTQA
+207 VARILSPISALTQA

-254 SIKRYNERQNELTKA
+254 SIKRYNERQSELTKA

-278 EIEKDLRRANEELVN
+278 ETEKDLRRANEELVN

-312 LTPLKMYSEMLLQT
+312 LTPLKMYAEMLLT
-326 KSFGDLNEKQLKAM
+326 IRSVGELNEKQLKAM
-340 KMILRSISQ
+340 
-349 LELLINDIFDVYKL
+349 
-363 DIGKL
+363 
-368 KLIKK
+368 
-373 EVQVASLV
+373 
-381 KENMSELELLMR
+381 
-393 LKQIQFN
+393 
-400 AEMIPPSEKVNV
+400 
-412 LCDPRRIGQVIVNLV
+412 
-427 KNSVDFV
+427 
-434 PEKGGKITIKT
+434 
-445 EAAYSKQT
+445 
-453 NNGNSNYVV
+453 
-462 FTIEDNGSGIPFE
+462 
-475 KIDNL
+475 
-480 FKKFYQIDTSAKRKH
+480 
-495 GGTGLGLA
+495 
-503 ICKGIVEGHGGKIW
+503 
-517 VDTNYTQGTS
+517 
-527 IKFTLPIAD
+527 
-536 TNASSQNDN
+536 
-545 PSASQ
+545 
-550 STSS
+550 

>member
-72 VSQLED
+72 IPQLED

-113 RIDEDWSIF
+113 RIDEDWSVF
-122 KTYITDN
+122 KTYITNN

-137 QVTAARSNPTA
+137 QVTAARSNATA
-148 QSTTERKNLEL
+148 QSTTERKDLEL

-278 EIEKDLRRANEELVN
+278 ETEKDLRRANEELVN

-312 LTPLKMYSEMLLQT
+312 LTPLKMYAEMLLHIR
-326 KSFGDLNEKQLKAM
+326 SVGELNEKQLKAM

-349 LELLINDIFDVYKL
+349 LELLVNDIFDVYKL

-368 KLIKK
+368 KLTKK
-373 EVQVASLV
+373 VVQVASLV
-381 KENMSELELLMR
+381 KENMSELGLLMR
-393 LKQIQFN
+393 DKQIQFN
-400 AEMIPPSEKVNV
+400 AEIIPPSEKVNV
-412 LCDPRRIGQVIVNLV
+412 LCDPRRIGQVLANLI

-434 PEKGGKITIKT
+434 PDKGGRITIRT
-445 EAAYSKQT
+445 EAGYSKQT
-453 NNGNSNYVV
+453 NDGNSNYVV

-475 KIDNL
+475 KIINL
-480 FKKFYQIDTSAKRKH
+480 FKKFYQVDTSTKRKH

-517 VDTNYTQGTS
+517 VDTKHTQGTM
-527 IKFTLPIAD
+527 IKFTLPIANS
-536 TNASSQNDN
+536 NAPGQNDN
-545 PSASQ
+545 S
-550 STSS
+550 

>member
-1 MLRNLNSKIILKIS
+1 MIRSLNSKIILKIS

-41 IGNSINIAGK
+41 IGNSINISGK

-78 AMYKLQTNIMTLK
+78 AMYELQTNIMTLK

-122 KTYITDN
+122 KKYITDN
-129 LLKRHEDG
+129 LLKRQEDG
-137 QVTAARSNPTA
+137 QGTAARSNATA

-229 LDVSVKRKGN
+229 FDVSVKRKGN

-254 SIKRYNERQNELTKA
+254 SIKRYNGRQNELTKA

-278 EIEKDLRRANEELVN
+278 ETEKDLRRANDELVN

-312 LTPLKMYSEMLLQT
+312 LTPLKMYAEMLL
-326 KSFGDLNEKQLKAM
+326 KIRSVGELNEKQLKAM

-349 LELLINDIFDVYKL
+349 LELLVNDIFDVYKL

-368 KLIKK
+368 KLTKK
-373 EVQVASLV
+373 VVQVASLV
-381 KENMSELELLMR
+381 KENLSELGLLMQD
-393 LKQIQFN
+393 KQIQFN
-400 AEMIPPSEKVNV
+400 AEIIPPSEKVNV
-412 LCDPRRIGQVIVNLV
+412 LCDPRRIGQVLANLI

-434 PEKGGKITIKT
+434 PDKGGRITIRT
-445 EAAYSKQT
+445 EAGYSKQT
-453 NNGNSNYVV
+453 NDGNSNYVV

-475 KIDNL
+475 KIINL
-480 FKKFYQIDTSAKRKH
+480 FKKFYQVDTSTKRKH

-517 VDTNYTQGTS
+517 VDTKHTQGTM

-536 TNASSQNDN
+536 SNAPGQNDN
-545 PSASQ
+545 S
-550 STSS
+550 

>member
-30 ILAYFQSQGSS
+30 VLAYFQSQGLST
-41 IGNSINIAGK
+41 GNSINIAGK

-72 VSQLED
+72 ISQLED

-91 QGGTISGINLRSLPS
+91 QGGTISGINLRSLPP

-122 KTYITDN
+122 KTYITNN

-137 QVTAARSNPTA
+137 QVTAARSNATA

-181 YSQNLMLLQILFGI
+181 DSQNLMLLQILFGI

-239 DELSVLSDSFNSMVN
+239 DELSVLSDSFNLMVN
-254 SIKRYNERQNELTKA
+254 SIKRYNERQSELTKA

-278 EIEKDLRRANEELVN
+278 ETEKDLRRANEELVN

-312 LTPLKMYSEMLLQT
+312 LTPLKMYAEMLL
-326 KSFGDLNEKQLKAM
+326 KIRSMGELNEKQLKAM

-349 LELLINDIFDVYKL
+349 LELLVNDIFDVYKL

-368 KLIKK
+368 QLNKNV
-373 EVQVASLV
+373 VQVASLV
-381 KENMSELELLMR
+381 KENMSELGLLVGD
-393 LKQIQFN
+393 KQIQFN
-400 AEMIPPSEKVNV
+400 AEIIPPSEKVNV
-412 LCDPRRIGQVIVNLV
+412 LCDPRRIGQVLANLI

-434 PEKGGKITIKT
+434 PDKGGRITIRT
-445 EAAYSKQT
+445 EAVYSKQT
-453 NNGNSNYVV
+453 NDGNSNYVV
-462 FTIEDNGSGIPFE
+462 FTIEENGSGIPFE
-475 KIDNL
+475 KINYL
-480 FKKFYQIDTSAKRKH
+480 FKKFYQVDTSTKRKH

-503 ICKGIVEGHGGKIW
+503 ICNGIVEGHGGKIW
-517 VDTNYTQGTS
+517 VDTNHTQGAM

-536 TNASSQNDN
+536 SNAPGQNDN
-545 PSASQ
+545 S
-550 STSS
+550 

>member
-1 MLRNLNSKIILKIS
+1 MIRNLNSKIILKIS

-30 ILAYFQSQGSS
+30 VLAYFQSQGSS

-62 TEKYLDGSSN
+62 TEKYLDGSSII
-72 VSQLED
+72 SQLED

-122 KTYITDN
+122 KTYITNN

-137 QVTAARSNPTA
+137 QVTAARSNATT

-181 YSQNLMLLQILFGI
+181 DSQNLMLLQILFGI

-278 EIEKDLRRANEELVN
+278 ETEKDLRRANEELVN

-312 LTPLKMYSEMLLQT
+312 LTPLKMYAEMLL
-326 KSFGDLNEKQLKAM
+326 KIRSVGELNEKQLKAM

-349 LELLINDIFDVYKL
+349 LELLVNDIFDVYKL

-368 KLIKK
+368 QLNKK
-373 EVQVASLV
+373 VVQVASLV
-381 KENMSELELLMR
+381 KENLSELGLLMQD
-393 LKQIQFN
+393 KQIQFN
-400 AEMIPPSEKVNV
+400 AEIIPPSEKVNV
-412 LCDPRRIGQVIVNLV
+412 LCDPRRIGQVLANLI

-434 PEKGGKITIKT
+434 PDKGGRITIRT
-445 EAAYSKQT
+445 GAGYSKQT
-453 NNGNSNYVV
+453 NDGNSNYVV

-475 KIDNL
+475 EINNL
-480 FKKFYQIDTSAKRKH
+480 FKKFYQVDTSTKRKH

-503 ICKGIVEGHGGKIW
+503 ICNGIVEGHGGKIW
-517 VDTNYTQGTS
+517 VDTKHTQGAM

-536 TNASSQNDN
+536 SNAPGQNDN
-545 PSASQ
+545 S
-550 STSS
+550 